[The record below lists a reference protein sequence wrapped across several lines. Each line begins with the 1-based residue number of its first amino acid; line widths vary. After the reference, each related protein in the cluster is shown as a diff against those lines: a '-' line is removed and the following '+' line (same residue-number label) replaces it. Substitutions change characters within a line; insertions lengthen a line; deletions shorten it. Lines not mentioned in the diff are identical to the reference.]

1 MQLLCGFLQKQVAV
15 TAAGKSDS
23 KAESWKQKLTDEMGK
38 ATVVSN
44 DAKSLA
50 KEALMVAN
58 KAKEDV
64 KNLLSKNKDLKR

>member
-1 MQLLCGFLQKQVAV
+1 
-15 TAAGKSDS
+15 
-23 KAESWKQKLTDEMGK
+23 MGK

-44 DAKSLA
+44 DAKSSA
-50 KEALMVAN
+50 KEALTVAN